1 VPARGQGP
9 WPVACVVHGGY
20 YRARYDLGYIGHLAA
35 ALARV
40 GVATWSI
47 EYRRIGQAGGGWP
60 GTFLDAGAALDDLR
74 RLAPRH
80 ALDLDRVVTLGHSA
94 GGQLALWLAS
104 RSRLPPGSELSA
116 PDPLPTAGVVALA
129 PVADLERASR
139 LRLSEGIVDE
149 LLGGTPESVPDRYQ
163 LTSPVLRLP
172 LGVPQVVIHGTA
184 DDSVP
189 LELSQTYA
197 AAAEAAG
204 DRAELVVPPG
214 ADHFDIVDPR
224 TPTFDATR
232 QAVLRL
238 LGAP

>member
-1 VPARGQGP
+1 
-9 WPVACVVHGGY
+9 
-20 YRARYDLGYIGHLAA
+20 
-35 ALARV
+35 
-40 GVATWSI
+40 
-47 EYRRIGQAGGGWP
+47 
-60 GTFLDAGAALDDLR
+60 
-74 RLAPRH
+74 
-80 ALDLDRVVTLGHSA
+80 
-94 GGQLALWLAS
+94 
-104 RSRLPPGSELSA
+104 
-116 PDPLPTAGVVALA
+116 VVALA

-149 LLGGTPESVPDRYQ
+149 LLGGTPESVPDRYE

-204 DRAELVVPPG
+204 DRAQLVVLPG

-232 QAVLRL
+232 QAALRL
-238 LGAP
+238 LGAS